1 MKNIYKFFIGI
12 AILIGGLLLIYQIY
26 NLFNPSVRTQ
36 LVTKGII
43 EEVVSADAMIIRDE
57 TVILKESDV
66 IVSSVMTDG
75 SRVSKGEKLADLY
88 YGSVTPEVQAK
99 LREVN
104 GKIKDLTELSRR
116 SGTDSSNSLDTMLK
130 NYASEIVS
138 ASHKNDGDALHKIRN
153 GIGDIIN
160 RKIVSDSENATAT
173 ISALKAEQTEL
184 EGQVSGEKKEMLS
197 SDAGL
202 YFSIFDGYEEKIS
215 LDLIETLTPSGM
227 TELKKTAPD
236 KNRYDATMKVT
247 DGYNWYIAIM
257 LDEGKLPSLKR
268 KQEKGETIDIRFSQ
282 YGEETYPVSI
292 MRISDAEKG
301 KVVVIG
307 KGTAYSDAIY
317 YNRFLDADVVLNS
330 YEGLKFFK
338 DAVRISGDKTGVY
351 IIKNDSIAKFKE
363 IEVLAT
369 DKGYCVAK
377 EDNLNAGGLL
387 LYDEVIITRNS
398 IKDGDIVR

>member
-12 AILIGGLLLIYQIY
+12 AILLGGLLLIYQVY

-36 LVTKGII
+36 LVTKGVI
-43 EEVVSADAMIIRDE
+43 EEVVSAEAMVIRDE
-57 TVILKESDV
+57 TVLLKESDV
-66 IVSSVMTDG
+66 IVSSIMTDG
-75 SRVSKGEKLADLY
+75 SRVSKGEKIADLY

-116 SGTDSSNSLDTMLK
+116 TGTDSTNSLDTMLK
-130 NYASEIVS
+130 NYATEIVS
-138 ASHKNDGDALHKIRN
+138 AAHKNNGDDLHKIRN
-153 GIGDIIN
+153 GIDDIIN
-160 RKIVSDSENATAT
+160 RKIVSDSENANAT
-173 ISALKAEQTEL
+173 ISALKAEQASL
-184 EGQVSGEKKEMLS
+184 EGQVSGEKKEMFS
-197 SDAGL
+197 SNAGL

-215 LDLIETLTPSGM
+215 LDHLQTLTPSGM
-227 TELKKTAPD
+227 EELKKINPD
-236 KNRYDATMKVT
+236 KNKYDATMKVA
-247 DGYNWYIAIM
+247 DGYNWYVAIAM
-257 LDEGKLPSLKR
+257 DEGKLPTLKR
-268 KQEKGETIDIRFSQ
+268 KQEKGESIDIRFNQ

-307 KGTAYSDAIY
+307 KGIAYSDAIY

-338 DAVRISGDKTGVY
+338 DAVRIADDKTGVY

-377 EDNLNAGGLL
+377 EDNLNSNGLL